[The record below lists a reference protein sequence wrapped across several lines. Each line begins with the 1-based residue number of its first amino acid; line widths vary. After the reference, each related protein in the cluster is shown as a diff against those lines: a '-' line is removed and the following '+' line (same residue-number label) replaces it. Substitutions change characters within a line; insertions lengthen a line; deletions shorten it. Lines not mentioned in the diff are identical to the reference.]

1 MNLVSTNLRAARA
14 PAQLPV
20 GQFWHWWLQALETT
34 GGLKQADKKMGLIMG
49 VIYKVI

>member
-20 GQFWHWWLQALETT
+20 GQFWLQALETT